1 MQNTNGQLL
10 QIVKF
15 LYLQIIISTK
25 LFIFGFFL
33 STNRQSQDCLFQNC
47 KIVVMNIL
55 NVVYQVKIMTVF
67 SPVCQFCNKTP

>member
-33 STNRQSQDCLFQNC
+33 STNR
-47 KIVVMNIL
+47 
-55 NVVYQVKIMTVF
+55 
-67 SPVCQFCNKTP
+67 